1 MKNPIK
7 ITASLLTTP
16 TLVGMISGSAVFT
29 PSAKALSTDY
39 LEETFDPTFGVW
51 SNVTAVQFRCE
62 KDDARGNYAV
72 INCDNRCL
80 AKRKLSK
87 MLTSGIIHFE
97 MEIKVS
103 ATDTEKRIY
112 WENSNG
118 FHLRFGKN
126 YLEVQD
132 GKSGARKGAEVTPEK
147 WHHILIVCDL
157 NKGYYELY
165 LDHAQ
170 KPYLTWNGNNEP
182 ASLQTLV
189 IRVESQGGYFA
200 FDNVRVYDPLMAS
213 TPEMEEIASY
223 TKVLTPEDIEDSAAI
238 AGRVTKIYP
247 DTNDT
252 AYEYPVYILGQFG
265 IMNGESAQSFG
276 VGKNITAGE
285 FLDMVKKAFGVT
297 KFATPIYAQLSANP
311 AQIIKETQALAI
323 ILSALGY
330 DGEALAAGGYPA
342 GYRDVGNRLCVSRG
356 LNIYSTGTATR
367 GIVAMMMYY
376 ALGTEIKSTGA
387 TLYDK
392 YRPSVKPALSKEDM
406 KYLLQDNF
414 YYRVEAYN
422 VLRRRGVAPVQ
433 ITDALLN
440 LLENGTKE
448 QKKRAARALSDNQQ
462 PQGFFDHK
470 SRDLYVTLNHLGLS
484 SRMVTNHLLN
494 VLKDEKE
501 DVGVRIY
508 ALRALWMMHV
518 EELIPMQYWT
528 LALHDETTRY
538 HQMLLNIASDRLEMT
553 NTAESVDALIKALN
567 APDREVV
574 LRSTDTLNRKGLNV
588 DLRDLAKA
596 AIPALKR
603 LLKNP
608 DSTIAHQAAV
618 ALNTLGAHTPLPKMI
633 KARQHGQSGQ
643 AVKVIKISETEYA
656 VDNGIFEVKF
666 NGSDRSAGGF
676 SSLKMHGSDVNIVT
690 GSGFLTWDHAG
701 GSATRKV
708 TVAEQTDDY
717 VEVSTKILPE
727 GGWTYSLDFRFRIVK
742 GESKIYNYIVLEQ
755 DENGEGTKNKPSG
768 IRGGSHM
775 RINNAMYDYFISSEK
790 MVGARM
796 TNPAYNV
803 TPAGA
808 KASVE
813 QATDLGASGEVEGK
827 FLWWQ
832 GGVDTKLWGHVSKDR
847 KLGLW
852 QLFPS
857 YDSFDSNNLRMNLNE
872 ITSDMSSI
880 SFVGQYF
887 NWDGFK
893 IPAGKY
899 TKIYGP
905 YVWYINTGDSMIDM
919 MEDAK
924 AEFVKEEKAWPYKWL
939 ANEHFHERGDAVGKV
954 EMEDGTSA
962 KGAYVI
968 INVYSGRKGDYEP
981 TWQQNAGPYGYWTR
995 ISNDDGTFE
1004 IKNLHAGEYNITVFK
1019 DGYVGTLYLPDKIMI
1034 NRGRTTDI
1042 GSVVFKEEVNGSLA
1056 WRIGIPDGTWLFD
1069 AEDVYDYETLISYR
1083 PRFPLDAVYNVDE
1096 ADDRYDWSSNHHGT
1110 VSGESKSAVR
1120 TIVFNKDAG
1129 IDSDALLTF
1138 ATGSARASVTIGLT
1152 LNGKPLEN
1160 IVYQYGKTDDSMNA
1174 RTFAYGRSQH
1184 NKIKI
1189 DKSLLVNGQNKLEIT
1204 ISNRQGHFLYDF
1216 VQLEYLDGTNRRLS
1230 RHP

>member
-1 MKNPIK
+1 ML
-7 ITASLLTTP
+7 A
-16 TLVGMISGSAVFT
+16 GMISIAGIFT
-29 PSAKALSTDY
+29 PSAKAMSTDY

-51 SNVTAVQFRCE
+51 SNVMAAQFRCE
-62 KDDARGNYAV
+62 KDDVRGNYAV
-72 INCDNRCL
+72 MNCDNRYL

-87 MLTSGIIHFE
+87 MLTSGIIHYE
-97 MEIKVS
+97 MEFKAS
-103 ATDTEKRIY
+103 ATDADKIIY

-118 FHLRFGKN
+118 FHVKFGKN

-132 GKSGARKGAEVTPEK
+132 GPNGTRKKGAEVAPEK
-147 WHHILIVCDL
+147 WHHILVVCDL
-157 NKGYYELY
+157 DNGGYNLY
-165 LDHAQ
+165 LDHDK
-170 KPYLTWNGNNEP
+170 KPYLTWNGNGKP
-182 ASLQTLV
+182 ASLQTLIV
-189 IRVESQGGYFA
+189 RVEGQGGYFA
-200 FDNVRVYDPLMAS
+200 FDNVRVYDPLIVS
-213 TPEMEEIASY
+213 TPEMEEIAGY
-223 TKVLTPEDIEDSAAI
+223 TKVLTPPDIADAAAI
-238 AGRVTKIYP
+238 TSRITKIYS

-252 AYEYPVYILGQFG
+252 AYEYPVYIMKQFG
-265 IMNGESAQSFG
+265 IMDGESATRFG
-276 VGKNITAGE
+276 VDKNITAGE
-285 FLDMVKKAFGVT
+285 FLDVAKKAFGVT
-297 KFATPIYAQLSANP
+297 AFATPIYAQLSTAP
-311 AQIIKETQALAI
+311 AQTIKETQVLAI

-330 DGEALAAGGYPA
+330 DGEAQAAGGYPA

-356 LNIYSTGTATR
+356 LNIYSTDTATR
-367 GIVAMMMYY
+367 GVVAMLMYY
-376 ALGTEIKSTGA
+376 SLGTEMKSTGT

-392 YRPSVKPALSKEDM
+392 YRPSVKPALSEDDM
-406 KYLLQDNF
+406 KCLLQDNF

-422 VLRRRGVAPVQ
+422 VLRRKGVAPIQ
-433 ITDALLN
+433 ITNDLLN
-440 LLENGTKE
+440 LLESGTKE
-448 QKKRAARALSDNQQ
+448 QKKRAARALSDNQH
-462 PQGFFDHK
+462 PHGFFANK
-470 SRDLYVTLNHLGLS
+470 SRDLYVTLNQIGAS
-484 SRMVTNHLLN
+484 SRMVTSSLLKILQN
-494 VLKDEKE
+494 ENE
-501 DVGVRIY
+501 DAGVRIY
-508 ALRALWMMHV
+508 ALRALWMMNV
-518 EELIPMQYWT
+518 EELVPMQYWT
-528 LALHDETTRY
+528 LALRDETTRY

-553 NTAESVDALIKALN
+553 NTEESVSALIKALN
-567 APDREVV
+567 DPDREVII
-574 LRSTDTLNRKGLNV
+574 RSIDTLNRKGLNV
-588 DLRDLAKA
+588 DLHDLAKA
-596 AIPALKR
+596 AIPALKS
-603 LLKNP
+603 LLANP

-618 ALNTLGAHTPLPKMI
+618 ALNTLGERTPLPKMT
-633 KARQHGQSGQ
+633 KARQHGQSSQ
-643 AVKVIKISETEYA
+643 AVKVTKISETEYA
-656 VDNGIFEVKF
+656 VDNGIFEVSF
-666 NGSDRSAGGF
+666 NGGDRSAGGF
-676 SSLKMHGSDVNIVT
+676 SSLKMHGSDVSIVT

-708 TVAEQTDDY
+708 TVVEQTDDH
-717 VEVSTKILPE
+717 VEISTKILPG

-755 DENGEGTKNKPSG
+755 DEDGVGTKDKPAG

-803 TPAGA
+803 TPTGA

-832 GGVDTKLWGHVSKDR
+832 GGVDTKLWGHVSNDR

-880 SFVGQYF
+880 SFAGQYF

-893 IPAGKY
+893 FPAGKY

-924 AEFVKEEKAWPYKWL
+924 TELVKEEKAWPYKWV
-939 ANEHFHERGDAVGKV
+939 AHEHFHQRGDVAGKV
-954 EMEDGTSA
+954 KMEDGTSA

-968 INVYSGRKGDYEP
+968 VNVHSGREGDYEP
-981 TWQQNAGPYGYWTR
+981 TWQQNTGPYGYWTR

-1004 IKNLHAGEYNITVFK
+1004 IKNLHAGEYNVTVFK

-1034 NRGRTTDI
+1034 NKGQITDI
-1042 GSVVFKEEVNGSLA
+1042 GTAVFKEEINGPLA

-1120 TIVFNKDAG
+1120 TILFNKDAS
-1129 IDSDALLTF
+1129 IDSDAILTF
-1138 ATGSARASVTIGLT
+1138 ATGSVRASVTIGLT

-1160 IVYQYGKTDDSMNA
+1160 IVYRYGKTDDSMNA

-1184 NKIKI
+1184 NKIRI
-1189 DKSLLVNGQNKLEIT
+1189 DNALFVNGQNKLEIT
-1204 ISNRQGHFLYDF
+1204 ISNNTGHFLYDF
-1216 VQLEYLDGTNRRLS
+1216 VQLEYSGDRQKLDRRI
-1230 RHP
+1230 R